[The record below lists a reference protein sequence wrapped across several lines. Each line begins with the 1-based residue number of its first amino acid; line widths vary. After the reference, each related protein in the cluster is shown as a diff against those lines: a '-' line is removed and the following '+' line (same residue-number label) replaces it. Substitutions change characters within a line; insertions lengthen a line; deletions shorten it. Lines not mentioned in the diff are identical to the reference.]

1 MRAFLAELTRIEA
14 HPRRGASLSGN
25 LSGLRS
31 ARVGNRQWRIV
42 YAEQDGRVFVLA
54 IGSRSDAA
62 VYASAAK
69 RLAALRS
76 DHPAQDLSS
85 ILDAIAGPEPDS
97 PPR

>member
-1 MRAFLAELTRIEA
+1 VHLTPDA
-14 HPRRGASLSGN
+14 VADLRR
-25 LSGLRS
+25 LRRS
-31 ARVGNRQWRIV
+31 
-42 YAEQDGRVFVLA
+42 GRVVVLA

>member
-1 MRAFLAELTRIEA
+1 VHLTPDAVADLHRL
-14 HPRRGASLSGN
+14 RRSG
-25 LSGLRS
+25 R
-31 ARVGNRQWRIV
+31 
-42 YAEQDGRVFVLA
+42 EFVLA

>member
-1 MRAFLAELTRIEA
+1 VHLTPDA
-14 HPRRGASLSGN
+14 VADLRR
-25 LSGLRS
+25 LRRS
-31 ARVGNRQWRIV
+31 
-42 YAEQDGRVFVLA
+42 GRVFVLA